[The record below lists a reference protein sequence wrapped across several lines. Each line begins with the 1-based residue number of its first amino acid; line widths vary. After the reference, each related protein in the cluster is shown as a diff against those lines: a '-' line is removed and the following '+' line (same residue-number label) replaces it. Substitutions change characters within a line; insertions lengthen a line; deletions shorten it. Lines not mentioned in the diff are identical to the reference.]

1 MKAETN
7 SWRRIWCCLLFF
19 SSYMYT
25 CNLLIKFFF
34 AWLKSAIFWIVL
46 SKVDLALAILVESLS
61 MIIFFMWSPFE
72 CSQWNISKVLTPWIP
87 WVCFSSC
94 DNHGHC
100 SSNPAH
106 MIGISYSIP
115 NKQLIFHQWCPIML
129 LTPIENEKKLKE
141 IHVQVSI
148 NTNIHVSNIIYK

>member
-34 AWLKSAIFWIVL
+34 AWLKSAIFWIVV

-61 MIIFFMWSPFE
+61 MIIFFLCGSFWMQSMKHFK
-72 CSQWNISKVLTPWIP
+72 CLDSMDSVD
-87 WVCFSSC
+87 CFSSC

-115 NKQLIFHQWCPIML
+115 NKQLIFYQWCPIMFL
-129 LTPIENEKKLKE
+129 SPMENEKKLKE